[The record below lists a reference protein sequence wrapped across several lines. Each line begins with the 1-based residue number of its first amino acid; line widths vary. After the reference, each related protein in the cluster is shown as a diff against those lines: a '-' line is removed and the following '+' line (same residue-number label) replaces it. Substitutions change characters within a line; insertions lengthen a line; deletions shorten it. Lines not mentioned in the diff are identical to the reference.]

1 MRVTLV
7 WHLGFLTG
15 ERPRLKVLESPANQD
30 SILFVFASRVWAILG
45 WNHHTPDCFVLSFG
59 CFADC
64 PSVDVGIWHQ
74 SETVVADC
82 LARSNVFGNT
92 ASRHAVVKAPQ

>member
-15 ERPRLKVLESPANQD
+15 ERSRLKVLESPANQD
-30 SILFVFASRVWAILG
+30 SILFVFTSRVWAILG
-45 WNHHTPDCFVLSFG
+45 RNYNAPDCLELSSV

-64 PSVDVGIWHQ
+64 PSVDVGVGHQ
-74 SETVVADC
+74 YQAS
-82 LARSNVFGNT
+82 ARDRQACAGVFGN
-92 ASRHAVVKAPQ
+92 AADRHAVIKSPQ

>member
-15 ERPRLKVLESPANQD
+15 EHPRLKVLESPANQD

-45 WNHHTPDCFVLSFG
+45 RNYNAPDGFKLSSV
-59 CFADC
+59 CIAYC
-64 PSVDVGIWHQ
+64 PSVDVCVWHQ
-74 SETVVADC
+74 YQAS
-82 LARSNVFGNT
+82 ARDRQACAGVFGN
-92 ASRHAVVKAPQ
+92 AADRHAVVKAPQ